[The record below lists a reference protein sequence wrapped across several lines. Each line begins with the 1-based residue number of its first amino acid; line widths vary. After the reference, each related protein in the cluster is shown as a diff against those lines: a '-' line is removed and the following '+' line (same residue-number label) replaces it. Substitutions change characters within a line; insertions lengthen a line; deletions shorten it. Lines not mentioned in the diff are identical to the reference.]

1 MGTSFETNTEANIAA
16 PNTLLDLLDQQ
27 ANRAPSAPAIGALGR
42 VAMDY
47 GSLRTQV
54 LNTRQQLR
62 SAGVRQ
68 HDRVALVLPNGPEM
82 AVAFL
87 AVASSA
93 ASAPLNPLYRE
104 AEFDFFLED
113 LAPRAVILPAGQPT
127 PARAAALRRG
137 IPVLELQPLPS
148 APAGAFDLTFA
159 EMAPADDELLPAP
172 CDVALILHTSGTT
185 ARPKMVPL
193 TQANLCASAAHIAE
207 SLALVPADRC
217 LNVMPLFHIHGLIAA
232 VLSSLRAGA
241 SVFCTPGFH
250 APDFLNWLKV
260 VQPSW
265 YTAVPTMHQSI
276 LSRAA
281 DADGDLRQTALR
293 FIRSSSS
300 SLAPQVM
307 HDLERVFGAPVI
319 EAYGMTEASHQ
330 IASNP
335 LPPQARKPGSVGLAA
350 GPQVAVLAE
359 DSAEILAAGQIGELA
374 IRGPNVTLGYVANP
388 QANEKAFTAGW
399 FRTGDQ
405 GYMDEEGYIYLT
417 GRLKELINRG
427 GEKISPRE
435 VDEALLLHPAV
446 EQAVTFAMPDA
457 MLGED
462 VAAAVVLRDKSAT
475 EYDLRRFV
483 AGQLAHFK
491 VPQRIVI
498 LDELPKGATGKLQR
512 IGLAEKLGIR
522 AADPSINDEEQATAP
537 ATGTEHALSVL
548 WSDLLQVNEPSVT
561 RRFRDLGGD
570 SMTATL
576 LVTRISQQFALDIE
590 LLDLFDTPTI
600 RAQAALIDQMQ
611 ADVERGTDR
620 RIAEAH

>member
-1 MGTSFETNTEANIAA
+1 MAA
-16 PNTLLDLLDQQ
+16 PCTLLDLLDQQ
-27 ANRAPSAPAIGALGR
+27 ANRTPSAPAIGALGR
-42 VAMDY
+42 SVMDY
-47 GSLRTQV
+47 ASLRAQV

-113 LAPRAVILPAGQPT
+113 LAPRAIILLAGQPS
-127 PARAAALRRG
+127 PARAAALQRG

-148 APAGAFDLTFA
+148 APAGAFDLIFT
-159 EMAPADDELLPAP
+159 EMTPADDELLPAP
-172 CDVALILHTSGTT
+172 RDVALILHTSGTT

-241 SVFCTPGFH
+241 SVVCTPGFH
-250 APDFLNWLKV
+250 APDFLSWLKNEC
-260 VQPSW
+260 PTW

-276 LSRAA
+276 LARTA

-307 HDLERVFGAPVI
+307 RDLERVFGAPVI

-359 DSAEILAAGQIGELA
+359 DNAEILAAGKIGEIA

-405 GYMDEEGYIYLT
+405 GYMDEQGYLYLT

-462 VAAAVVLRDKSAT
+462 VAAAVVLRDRSAT

-483 AGQLAHFK
+483 AGHLAHFK

-512 IGLAEKLGIR
+512 IGLAQKLGVENAAPPAESAGEAVR
-522 AADPSINDEEQATAP
+522 AETD
-537 ATGTEHALSVL
+537 TEKIMCAL
-548 WSDLLQVNEPSVT
+548 WSELLQVDEPSVT

-600 RAQAALIDQMQ
+600 RAQAALIDQMR
-611 ADVERGTDR
+611 ADTARGTGLPVHD
-620 RIAEAH
+620 AH